1 MYKIF
6 IYLLIIIIWTSSPAQ
21 VNASTGMTA
30 EQLRLEIARLTQ
42 VATTIRAKL
51 AELGASEY
59 GDSTNVTCLK
69 TNLRMKKG
77 DSGQSVVALQDFLA
91 KSGVY
96 SPSLITGY
104 FGPATQAGV
113 QRWQAL
119 NGVISYGTPATTG
132 YGLVGPSTLRAMHR
146 GCPGGIYTG
155 PSGSLNAGTS
165 SSTPKTKT
173 PKTST
178 IPVEKY
184 ELSVNPTKG
193 LNPLAVTASFKI
205 SGSTCT
211 SYLLDWGDGKIP
223 VIYDSGKKD
232 NCVAKVIN
240 ISRTHVYNNYGIYT
254 VTFKTGKAPLDKINT
269 VNTIKIQSLPSL

>member
-1 MYKIF
+1 MHKIF
-6 IYLLIIIIWTSSPAQ
+6 IFLLITIIWISSPSQ
-21 VNASTGMTA
+21 VSASTGMTA

-42 VATTIRAKL
+42 VAATIRAKL
-51 AELGASEY
+51 AELGASEN
-59 GDSTNVTCLK
+59 GDTTNLACLK

-77 DSGQSVVALQDFLA
+77 DSGQSVVALQDFLS

-119 NGVISYGTPATTG
+119 NGVINYGTPATTG
-132 YGLVGPSTLRAMHR
+132 YGLVGPSTLRAMHK
-146 GCPGGIYTG
+146 GCPGGVYTG
-155 PSGSLNAGTS
+155 PSGSLNSTIS
-165 SSTPKTKT
+165 SASKSKT
-173 PKTST
+173 PKTPT
-178 IPVEKY
+178 IPIEKY

-211 SYLLDWGDGKIP
+211 SYLLDWGDGKAPI
-223 VIYDSGKKD
+223 VYDSGKSD
-232 NCVAKVIN
+232 GCVAKVIN
-240 ISRTHVYNNYGIYT
+240 INRTHVYNKYGIYT